1 MLCSLKLSL
10 PVPFEVRI
18 SFCLYDSLREV
29 LLQDIDGFHIMKGES
44 KATPE
49 RGRMARHYLFI
60 LEVMAAGEEGSKD
73 PKLCMNYDVMCSL
86 LAHHRAD
93 LQS

>member
-1 MLCSLKLSL
+1 
-10 PVPFEVRI
+10 
-18 SFCLYDSLREV
+18 
-29 LLQDIDGFHIMKGES
+29 MKGES

-60 LEVMAAGEEGSKD
+60 LEVVAAGEEGSKD